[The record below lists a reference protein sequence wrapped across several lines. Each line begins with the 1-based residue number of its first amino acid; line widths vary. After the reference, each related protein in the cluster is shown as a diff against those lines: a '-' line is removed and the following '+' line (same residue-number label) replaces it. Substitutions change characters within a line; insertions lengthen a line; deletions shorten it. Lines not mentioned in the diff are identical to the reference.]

1 MSLYVA
7 PHPTTDLADVTQR
20 GYDSLVCTLGFESR
34 SRALAEQLA
43 NSTPQP
49 QIHAVA
55 FEHRHDE
62 SYVTNRRVIEGLGA
76 EILEFDDDE
85 FRGWALGWIETIER
99 RRVAVD
105 ISSMSRPRIAALVE
119 AMMCS
124 TTTDMQVDFL
134 YVPQIYQ
141 GPARPSEAPTAL
153 GPVSPAFA
161 GWDADIEE
169 PLVIIFGLGYEPLRA
184 AAAID
189 ALEPQLAVPF
199 FPIGSDAAFVK
210 DVELAN
216 AVILNLEGQGVT
228 PPRRYHIDD
237 PFTCFAELDALLSK
251 YLEREATR
259 PLLLPLGPKIFALVC
274 LLASAV
280 HHPAVPV
287 WRASP
292 GQLEEPVDQIGEDTL
307 VTLRV
312 SASPIA
318 PSKDD

>member
-1 MSLYVA
+1 VSLFVA
-7 PHPTTDLADVTQR
+7 PYPTTDLADFPRR
-20 GYDSLVCTLGFESR
+20 GYDALICTLGFESR
-34 SRALAEQLA
+34 SRALAEQLVTI
-43 NSTPQP
+43 SSRP
-49 QIHAVA
+49 QIHAAA
-55 FEHRHDE
+55 FEHRHDQ
-62 SYVTNRRVIEGLGA
+62 SYVTNREVVEGIGA
-76 EILEFDDDE
+76 EILEFDDEE
-85 FRGWALGWIETIER
+85 FRQWAVDW
-99 RRVAVD
+99 VAGTDHRCVAID

-119 AMMCS
+119 AIQCS
-124 TTTDMQVDFL
+124 ARPELQVDFL

-141 GPARPSEAPTAL
+141 GPPPPSEAPTAL

-169 PLVIIFGLGYEPLRA
+169 PVVIIFGLGYEPIRA

-199 FPIGSDAAFVK
+199 FPIGSDLAFVK
-210 DVELAN
+210 DVEQAN
-216 AVILNLEGQGVT
+216 AEILNLESQGVT
-228 PPRRYHIDD
+228 PARRYRIDD

-251 YLEREATR
+251 YLEREGAR

-280 HHPAVPV
+280 HDPAVPV
-287 WRASP
+287 WRASA
-292 GQLEEPVDQIGEDTL
+292 GQLEDPVDQIGEDTL

-318 PSKDD
+318 PPEDA